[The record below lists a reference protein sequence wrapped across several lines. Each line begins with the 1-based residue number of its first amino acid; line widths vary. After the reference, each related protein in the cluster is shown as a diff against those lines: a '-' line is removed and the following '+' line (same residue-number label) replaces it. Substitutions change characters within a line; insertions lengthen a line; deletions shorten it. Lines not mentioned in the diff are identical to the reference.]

1 MTIYTVKR
9 QDDNGHVFEVERFD
23 HRQDAEQLCKE
34 LTDKGHKQMYW
45 VEEKGSSPSLRPKLS
60 LSTTG

>member
-45 VEEKGSSPSLRPKLS
+45 VEEK
-60 LSTTG
+60 